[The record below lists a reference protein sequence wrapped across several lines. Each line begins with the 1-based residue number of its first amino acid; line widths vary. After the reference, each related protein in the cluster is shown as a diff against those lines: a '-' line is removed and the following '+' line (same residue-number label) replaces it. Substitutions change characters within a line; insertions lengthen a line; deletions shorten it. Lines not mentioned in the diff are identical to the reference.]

1 MADRLP
7 PPDYGQ
13 SLRTPTTDQHQQQQQ
28 QNSDSTEI
36 SARQR
41 KLWSLFQHTATSL
54 THLYKCKTKSDQQQH
69 QHQAAAEDQ
78 ESWIAFQ
85 SAAASLT
92 SLYRESADILAS
104 VESKHPSSSSSER
117 SSTVVTSDLSI
128 CNSNTSPM
136 PPPPPVSSISRNS
149 SSKTGGGGGEF
160 AKTMPNNCESVF
172 TADALFGTTDH
183 HNHQT
188 SPNQTFDFLTAN
200 HHHCPNPGH
209 HGTCRL
215 KRSWSPSRWPD
226 DDMDHLGAKKRRFF

>member
-1 MADRLP
+1 LHNSNRIIMADRLP
-7 PPDYGQ
+7 PPNYGQ
-13 SLRTPTTDQHQQQQQ
+13 SLRTPSTDQHQQQ

-36 SARQR
+36 SGRQR

-54 THLYKCKTKSDQQQH
+54 THLYKCKSKSDQQH

-104 VESKHPSSSSSER
+104 VESKHHHSSPSER
-117 SSTVVTSDLSI
+117 SSTVVTSDLSTI
-128 CNSNTSPM
+128 CNSNSSSPM
-136 PPPPPVSSISRNS
+136 PPPVSSISRNS
-149 SSKTGGGGGEF
+149 SSKTGSGEF
-160 AKTMPNNCESVF
+160 AKTMPINNCESVF

-183 HNHQT
+183 HQT
-188 SPNQTFDFLTAN
+188 SPTNQTFDFLTAN
-200 HHHCPNPGH
+200 HH

>member
-13 SLRTPTTDQHQQQQQ
+13 SLRTPTTDQHQQ

-104 VESKHPSSSSSER
+104 VESKHPSSSSER

-136 PPPPPVSSISRNS
+136 PPPVSSISRNS
-149 SSKTGGGGGEF
+149 SSKTGGGEF

-172 TADALFGTTDH
+172 TADALFGPTDH

>member
-13 SLRTPTTDQHQQQQQ
+13 SLRTPTTDQHQQQ
-28 QNSDSTEI
+28 NSDSTEI
-36 SARQR
+36 SGKQR

-104 VESKHPSSSSSER
+104 VESKHHPISSSER
-117 SSTVVTSDLSI
+117 SSTVVTSDLSTI
-128 CNSNTSPM
+128 CNSNTSSPM
-136 PPPPPVSSISRNS
+136 PPPPVSSTISRNLS
-149 SSKTGGGGGEF
+149 SSKTGAGGEF
-160 AKTMPNNCESVF
+160 AAKTMPNNCESVF
-172 TADALFGTTDH
+172 TADALFGTTDSH

-188 SPNQTFDFLTAN
+188 SPTNQAFDFLTAN
-200 HHHCPNPGH
+200 HHHGH